1 MEKMEKYGLEENQ
14 IANVDLAFS
23 EKVEERKL
31 VGEIYAQ
38 IIQKDI
44 TKEVALEARE
54 LRLKAVK
61 IKSGISSVH
70 KTQKEFALAFG
81 KYCDAWKRKETEPIQ
96 QMIDGLIEIE
106 KFEEIQEQKRIA
118 ALQTER
124 ELAIGEFLID
134 GSTKQLGEMDDEVWN
149 AYFEAKKKEHETI
162 IQNKAIEDAERE
174 AKAEL
179 EAQEK
184 AKALEDVA
192 IVNALNA
199 RLKKQAKERDE
210 KEAKERA
217 EREAAQR
224 IQDEKIAK
232 EKAEQ
237 KRIQDEERKKRE
249 ALEKELK
256 AKKDAEEQAKKDEA
270 AKVQLELNKGDEQKV
285 LDLVNDLN
293 ALKTKYTFK
302 SKKNNEMMNDVE
314 VLLER
319 IVEHINE

>member
-38 IIQKDI
+38 IIKKDI
-44 TKEVALEARE
+44 TQEVALEARE

-106 KFEEIQEQKRIA
+106 KFEEIREQKRIA

-134 GSTKQLGEMDDEVWN
+134 GSTKQLGEMDDEVWK

-184 AKALEDVA
+184 AKALAE
-192 IVNALNA
+192 NA
-199 RLKKQAKERDE
+199 RLKKEAKERDE

-249 ALEKELK
+249 VLEKELK

-293 ALKTKYTFK
+293 ALKYKYTFK
-302 SKKNNEMMNDVE
+302 SKKNNKMMNDVE